1 MQLAHERAVVLGFR
15 GREPGF
21 ERTQGAIAVDGVF
34 HRGAIERER
43 LLRDVRDA
51 PLRGIVELAFVGV
64 QLAAQQGEQA
74 RLARAVRA
82 DEADALAR
90 IERDIGAFEQ
100 ELGAP
105 DEADLR
111 KTNHGDFTEL

>member
-1 MQLAHERAVVLGFR
+1 MQLAHQRAAVLGLR

-21 ERTQGAIAVDGVF
+21 ERAQSAIAVDGVF
-34 HRGAIERER
+34 HRGAIEREA

-105 DEADLR
+105 DETDLR